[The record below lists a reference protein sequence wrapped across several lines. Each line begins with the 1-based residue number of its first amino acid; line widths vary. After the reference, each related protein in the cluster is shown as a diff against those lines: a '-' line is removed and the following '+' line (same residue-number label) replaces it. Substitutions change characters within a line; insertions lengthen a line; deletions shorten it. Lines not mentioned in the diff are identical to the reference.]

1 MKNLL
6 LILVCFLIFTP
17 VFLAQNED
25 DSTNWKWDWDNGWWE
40 WKHGK
45 PFIELTYGIGEP
57 KHENLISNL
66 AKNGLAELK
75 LGYSS
80 FDTYDDNVIYFND
93 RFSFISKLA
102 TKFQSKKKAAFLSS
116 ELLRFGFG
124 KRNGYGYDFE
134 NVRILPYTQ
143 NGIVWSKLQMKDFPA
158 AIFPGITNDN
168 AKDDTEILKR
178 YNGSFRFGTL
188 AEGGIQL
195 EVGSVSLN
203 VGYEA
208 TVVFP
213 RHMVWKH
220 LGSYAI
226 EMIGLNALDR
236 FIDEV
241 LDSSPAAGP
250 IVNFLLKNGFTY
262 AFYTLKKEKMNWP
275 FKTETPLTYEMMKFG
290 VTFTF

>member
-1 MKNLL
+1 VPSIALTELSCFKNSS
-6 LILVCFLIFTP
+6 
-17 VFLAQNED
+17 A
-25 DSTNWKWDWDNGWWE
+25 
-40 WKHGK
+40 
-45 PFIELTYGIGEP
+45 
-57 KHENLISNL
+57 
-66 AKNGLAELK
+66 
-75 LGYSS
+75 LG
-80 FDTYDDNVIYFND
+80 

-102 TKFQSKKKAAFLSS
+102 TKFQSEKKAAFLSS

-143 NGIVWSKLQMKDFPA
+143 NGIVWSKLQMKDFPT

-178 YNGSFRFGTL
+178 YDGSFRFGTL

-250 IVNFLLKNGFTY
+250 IVNFLLKSGFTY